1 MTVCMHTQL
10 LSIRPADY
18 GHVIQMSNVMYDCVV
33 QVVCGGGE
41 RKTISDDEDIY
52 SDQQKLPRRIASKVQ
67 VSWLSIIIY
76 THLAQYYP
84 YGYGA
89 H

>member
-18 GHVIQMSNVMYDCVV
+18 GHVIQMSNIMYDCVV

-67 VSWLSIIIY
+67 VSWLSIYYVY
-76 THLAQYYP
+76 TSTSILP